1 MGYYE
6 EIKGSKNKSES
17 TVSAPKLKTPTSSIE
32 AQPEETRSEAYTN
45 EWAAKLAP
53 FAANISEYQKPFTKE
68 QLGHGQFMSV
78 EQAAKSIALSNSR
91 KRAGDAALAS
101 SEADLSWA
109 KHRVVTAKV
118 EGKQLEFGIEKA
130 KNVGKSNKL
139 AYEVGRIGLEGEQYF
154 LKLNQ
159 LNNKVQ
165 SLRQSVR
172 VSAATIAIESG
183 EQVEELNFEE

>member
-6 EIKGSKNKSES
+6 DIKGSKSD
-17 TVSAPKLKTPTSSIE
+17 TVSAPKVKALKSPIE
-32 AQPEETRSEAYTN
+32 AQSEEVRNEAYSN
-45 EWAAKLAP
+45 EWGSKLAP
-53 FAANISEYQKPFTKE
+53 FAQNIQEYQKPFTQE

-78 EQAAKSIALSNSR
+78 EQATKSIALSNSR

-172 VSAATIAIESG
+172 VSTATIAIESG
-183 EQVEELNFEE
+183 EKVEEINFED

>member
-6 EIKGSKNKSES
+6 EIKNSQS
-17 TVSAPKLKTPTSSIE
+17 PKPIKRSSNANHQITE
-32 AQPEETRSEAYTN
+32 EKPENINTEAYTN
-45 EWAAKLAP
+45 EWSGKLAP
-53 FAANISEYQKPFTKE
+53 FAANLSEYQKTFTQE

-78 EQAAKSIALSNSR
+78 EQANKSIQMSNSR

-109 KHRVVTAKV
+109 KKRVIDAKV
-118 EGKQLEFGIEKA
+118 EGKQIEFGIEKA
-130 KNVGKSNKL
+130 KNIGKGNKL
-139 AYEVGRIGLEGEQYF
+139 AYEVGRIGLEGERYF

-159 LNNKVQ
+159 LDNKVQ

-183 EQVEELNFEE
+183 KEAKEINFED